1 MNIPTLNLS
10 AALDPGALA
19 AWIEYEM
26 AGPAVRRNDL
36 MAAFQRFSD
45 ATREGIHDDAMAG
58 RATDFV
64 KQFKATQSDIND
76 IRTRIKAPVLH
87 AQRLIDGEA
96 KKISDELLGAE
107 KTIAMRIG
115 VFLQKKEAAARKAAE
130 AEAMRLAAESE
141 AAIKAA
147 QEPGAA
153 PEVVD
158 VAIQAMA
165 DAETARATAEAAPL
179 ELSRT
184 RSALGSIAGLK
195 DHWTFA
201 TEDISKIP
209 AVFLTVNDVMV
220 KAAIKS
226 GTRDIPGI
234 RIYNDARTMIR

>member
-1 MNIPTLNLS
+1 MNTPTLNLA
-10 AALDPGALA
+10 AALDPAAILA
-19 AWIEYEM
+19 WLEYEYVS
-26 AGPAVRRNDL
+26 PAVRRNDL
-36 MAAFQRFSD
+36 MAAFQRFGD

-64 KQFKATQSDIND
+64 KQFKATQSDLND

-96 KKISDELLGAE
+96 KKIADELAGAE
-107 KTIAMRIG
+107 KTIATRIG
-115 VFLQKKEAAARKAAE
+115 AFLQEKEAAARKAAE
-130 AEAMRLAAESE
+130 AEAMRLAAEAE

-147 QEPGAA
+147 QDAAA
-153 PEVVD
+153 PEIVD

-165 DAETARATAEAAPL
+165 DAETARAAAEAAPL

-195 DHWTFA
+195 DNWTF
-201 TEDISKIP
+201 TVEDISKIP
-209 AVFLTVNDVMV
+209 AAFLTVNDATV
-220 KAAIKS
+220 KAAIKT

-234 RIYNDARTMIR
+234 RSFNDARVMIR